1 MLFRGLLDESWL
13 LSPGATAASFDDV
26 ISETPKLKFTGL
38 AQHFA
43 LFRLSA
49 RLGVAPRQHV
59 GAFQLRQ

>member
-1 MLFRGLLDESWL
+1 MVFRGWLDEAWL
-13 LSPGATAASFDDV
+13 LSQGAPATSFDGV
-26 ISETPKLKFTGL
+26 ISEAPKLKFTGL
-38 AQHFA
+38 AQLFA